1 MSKSIFKLSLNILT
15 ILTLL
20 LPCLSYSAEKK
31 PKNPPVAAPPQ
42 ETVIADSNIS
52 AFIKK
57 GDEMFKKGDIESSL
71 RIYLKVYSH
80 SKDILAAAAI
90 VQTQYERV
98 LNDASASE
106 DDKETILLKQ
116 KRLKQITPKYTSI
129 KESMAYNLGYIY
141 SKRGDSERAR
151 KYLTEVLETTPF
163 SLKKDSLWMNTKN
176 LLLGQYGL
184 EGEF

>member
-1 MSKSIFKLSLNILT
+1 MSKSIFKFSLNIL
-15 ILTLL
+15 IIFTLL
-20 LPCLSYSAEKK
+20 LPCLSYGAEKK
-31 PKNPPVAAPPQ
+31 PRKPPVAVPSQ
-42 ETVIADSNIS
+42 ETAITDSNVT

-71 RIYLKVYSH
+71 RIYLKVYNH
-80 SKDILAAAAI
+80 SKDILAAASI
-90 VQTQYERV
+90 VQTQYDRV
-98 LNDASASE
+98 LNDESTPQG
-106 DDKETILLKQ
+106 DKETILIRQ

-141 SKRGDSERAR
+141 TKKGDSERAR

-163 SLKKDSLWMNTKN
+163 SLKKDSLWINTKN